1 MTFTLPRHAVNKRL
15 VKSLVL
21 GSFMGLLGLVCS
33 ALPLIERL
41 ELDLGLA
48 TLFHLRGA
56 RAPPDEAVIV
66 SISGASSRIL
76 GLPNEPEAWP
86 RSLHGRLVRNLTD
99 KGARMIAFDLIFD
112 QPGRGREDRAF
123 AQAMRAADNVVLF
136 EYLRLSKQQLVGA
149 DGDTPISL
157 VSSDISI
164 EQRIPPIPTF
174 ARAAAAVAPFPLP
187 EVRAKVSQVWLFKPG
202 AGDAATLPV
211 VALLEYARSH
221 YRAFVAAI
229 TKTWRALEPGAE
241 LPLLPGGN
249 DGATIQASALRALL
263 RAHPRLV
270 LALRERLVARE
281 HGMDTQA
288 RRVMLALLHAHLRGD
303 SRFIDFYGP
312 PHSVTTVPYYEA
324 LKPCTVHTM
333 SGRPIDLRNKAVFV
347 GFAEQSYPEQRDDF
361 YTVFS
366 RTDGLDLSGVE
377 IAATSFA
384 NLLDNRGVRP
394 LEAPWWALSIL
405 CRGLGVGML
414 LFWLPGSAAVG
425 GAGFLAVTMAGTA
438 YALFSTYG
446 IWLQLLVPLAVQ
458 LPAAMAGALLWQR
471 LDSRRESRRL
481 HRTLGLYLPR
491 GATEALARHA
501 GDVASLG
508 GRSLQGVCMATDAA
522 RYTRLSES
530 MQPDALRALL
540 NQYFDVLFAPV
551 RRHGGDVSDVVG
563 DAMLAI
569 WSRGPAPALREAAC
583 RAALEIIAA
592 LDDFNRTNGEARL
605 PTRIGLHCGPIQLGN
620 VGAVDHFEYR
630 AVGDVVNAASRIEGL
645 SKHLGTRILVSA
657 AMVEDLPGFITR
669 ELGEFRL
676 AGKTQSLVI
685 YELLATTGQEADR
698 YRGLREAFARGLHAF
713 RARDWLAAIAAFNA
727 CLEHTA
733 DDGPA
738 RYYLELCQRY
748 QRKPR
753 PANWHGVVSMRRK

>member
-1 MTFTLPRHAVNKRL
+1 
-15 VKSLVL
+15 
-21 GSFMGLLGLVCS
+21 
-33 ALPLIERL
+33 
-41 ELDLGLA
+41 
-48 TLFHLRGA
+48 
-56 RAPPDEAVIV
+56 
-66 SISGASSRIL
+66 
-76 GLPNEPEAWP
+76 
-86 RSLHGRLVRNLTD
+86 
-99 KGARMIAFDLIFD
+99 
-112 QPGRGREDRAF
+112 
-123 AQAMRAADNVVLF
+123 
-136 EYLRLSKQQLVGA
+136 
-149 DGDTPISL
+149 
-157 VSSDISI
+157 
-164 EQRIPPIPTF
+164 
-174 ARAAAAVAPFPLP
+174 
-187 EVRAKVSQVWLFKPG
+187 
-202 AGDAATLPV
+202 
-211 VALLEYARSH
+211 
-221 YRAFVAAI
+221 
-229 TKTWRALEPGAE
+229 
-241 LPLLPGGN
+241 
-249 DGATIQASALRALL
+249 
-263 RAHPRLV
+263 
-270 LALRERLVARE
+270 
-281 HGMDTQA
+281 
-288 RRVMLALLHAHLRGD
+288 
-303 SRFIDFYGP
+303 
-312 PHSVTTVPYYEA
+312 
-324 LKPCTVHTM
+324 M